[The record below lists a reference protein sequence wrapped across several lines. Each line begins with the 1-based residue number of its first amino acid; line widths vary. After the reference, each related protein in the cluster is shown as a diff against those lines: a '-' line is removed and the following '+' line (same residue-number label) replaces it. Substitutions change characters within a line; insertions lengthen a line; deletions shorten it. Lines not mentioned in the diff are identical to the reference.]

1 MQLGFYCPALA
12 LVNGRPWQVHA
23 SRVRTI
29 ETPGPIIE
37 EIFENDG
44 ESADES
50 PGPII
55 EEICENDGD
64 SADGEPAQESDA
76 DWELC

>member
-1 MQLGFYCPALA
+1 MRLGFYCPALA
-12 LVNGRPWQVHA
+12 LADGRPWCVHA
-23 SRVRTI
+23 SRVRII

-50 PGPII
+50 PGQ
-55 EEICENDGD
+55 EICDDDGE

-76 DWELC
+76 DRELC